1 MMRRILVCTAIAA
14 ACVGSA
20 AADPIDVLRE
30 NTLILHEQSG
40 RMYTILI
47 GPGSRIEQVNS
58 GGMWAEGSWK
68 IDTADDNRFCWQV
81 RGAATL
87 CIPMP
92 MDKQVG
98 DTWEVR
104 GPVGQLVWT
113 AEIQEG
119 RADLRALNSGNSG
132 Q

>member
-1 MMRRILVCTAIAA
+1 MRKLLVCAAIAA
-14 ACVGSA
+14 AFVGSA
-20 AADPIDVLRE
+20 AADTISVLRE
-30 NTLILHEQSG
+30 NTLILREQSG
-40 RMYTILI
+40 RTYTILI
-47 GPGSRIEQVNS
+47 GEGSRIEQVNS
-58 GGMWAEGSWK
+58 AGTWAEGSWK
-68 IDTADDNRFCWQV
+68 IDATDAGKFCWQV

-87 CIPMP
+87 CMPMP

-119 RADLRALNSGNSG
+119 RADLRAVSGADSG

>member
-1 MMRRILVCTAIAA
+1 MRNLFACLIAAIAFT
-14 ACVGSA
+14 GTA
-20 AADPIDVLRE
+20 AADTLDVLRA
-30 NTLILHEQSG
+30 NTLILHEQRDRS
-40 RMYTILI
+40 YTMLV
-47 GPGSRIEQVNS
+47 GQGSRMEQVNS
-58 GGMWAEGSWK
+58 AGVWAAGFWSMDAEKG
-68 IDTADDNRFCWQV
+68 FCWTA

-98 DTWEVR
+98 DIWEIR

-113 AEIQEG
+113 AEIREG
-119 RADLRALNSGNSG
+119 RADLRALSAGNSG

>member
-1 MMRRILVCTAIAA
+1 MRRLPICAAIAMA
-14 ACVGSA
+14 FAGSA
-20 AADPIDVLRE
+20 AADTIAVLRE

-40 RMYTILI
+40 RTYTILI
-47 GPGSRIEQVNS
+47 GEGSRIEQVNS
-58 GGMWAEGSWK
+58 AGMWAEGAWK
-68 IDTADDNRFCWQV
+68 IDAADASKFCWQV

-87 CIPMP
+87 CMAMP

-119 RADLRALNSGNSG
+119 RADLRAAS
-132 Q
+132 

>member
-1 MMRRILVCTAIAA
+1 MMRKLLICAAIATVCA
-14 ACVGSA
+14 GSA
-20 AADPIDVLRE
+20 AADTIEVLHE

-40 RMYTILI
+40 RTYTILI
-47 GPGSRIEQVNS
+47 GQGSRIEQVNS
-58 GGMWAEGSWK
+58 AGMWAEGSWK
-68 IDTADDNRFCWQV
+68 IDTSDDNRFCWQV

-92 MDKQVG
+92 TDKQVG
-98 DTWEVR
+98 DTWEIR

-119 RADLRALNSGNSG
+119 RADLRALGAVQTG

>member
-1 MMRRILVCTAIAA
+1 MRNLLVCAAIALA
-14 ACVGSA
+14 FAGTA
-20 AADPIDVLRE
+20 AADTLDVLRE

-40 RMYTILI
+40 RSYTILV
-47 GPGSRIEQVNS
+47 GQGSRIEQVNS
-58 GGMWAEGSWK
+58 GCVWAEGTWK
-68 IDTADDNRFCWQV
+68 IDADDDNRFCWQV

-98 DTWEVR
+98 DSWEIR
-104 GPVGQLVWT
+104 GPVGQPVWT
-113 AEIQEG
+113 AEIREG
-119 RADLRALNSGNSG
+119 RADLRALNVGNSG

>member
-1 MMRRILVCTAIAA
+1 MRKLLVCAAIAA
-14 ACVGSA
+14 TFAGPAV
-20 AADPIDVLRE
+20 ADTIDVLRE

-40 RMYTILI
+40 RTYTILI
-47 GPGSRIEQVNS
+47 GQGSRIEQVNS

-68 IDTADDNRFCWQV
+68 IDVDDENRFCWQV

-98 DTWEVR
+98 DTWEIR

-113 AEIQEG
+113 AEITEG
-119 RADLRALNSGNSG
+119 RADLRALNGGKTG

>member
-1 MMRRILVCTAIAA
+1 MRNLFVGAGIALA
-14 ACVGSA
+14 FVGTA
-20 AADPIDVLRE
+20 AADTLDVLRE

-40 RMYTILI
+40 RSYNILI
-47 GPGSRIEQVNS
+47 GQGSQLEQVNS
-58 GGMWAEGSWK
+58 AGVWAAGFWSTDAEKG
-68 IDTADDNRFCWQV
+68 FCWTA

-98 DTWEVR
+98 DTWEIR

-113 AEIQEG
+113 AEIREG
-119 RADLRALNSGNSG
+119 RADLRALNAGNSG

>member
-1 MMRRILVCTAIAA
+1 MRRLLVCIAIAA
-14 ACVGSA
+14 AFAGSA
-20 AADPIDVLRE
+20 AADTIDILRE
-30 NTLILHEQSG
+30 NTLVLHEQSG
-40 RMYTILI
+40 KSYSILI
-47 GPGSRIEQVNS
+47 KEGSQLEQVNS
-58 GGMWAEGSWK
+58 AGVWATGFWS
-68 IDTADDNRFCWQV
+68 IGADKRFCWTA

-87 CIPMP
+87 CMAMP

-119 RADLRALNSGNSG
+119 RADLRALNDGNSG

>member
-1 MMRRILVCTAIAA
+1 MN
-14 ACVGSA
+14 SA
-20 AADPIDVLRE
+20 GVWASGFWNLDADK
-30 NTLILHEQSG
+30 G
-40 RMYTILI
+40 
-47 GPGSRIEQVNS
+47 
-58 GGMWAEGSWK
+58 
-68 IDTADDNRFCWQV
+68 FCWTA

-92 MDKQVG
+92 SDKLVG
-98 DTWEVR
+98 DTWEIK

-119 RADLRALNSGNSG
+119 RADLRARSAGNSG